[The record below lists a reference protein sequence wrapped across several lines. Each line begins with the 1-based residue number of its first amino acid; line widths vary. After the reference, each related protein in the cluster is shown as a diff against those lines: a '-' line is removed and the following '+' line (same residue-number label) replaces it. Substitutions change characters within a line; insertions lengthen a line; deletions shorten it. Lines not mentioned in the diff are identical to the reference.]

1 MDRPGVAVRYMWQ
14 LNSSRCWPESILFT
28 CLIKAAVPRLRML
41 SAGKCRPCLFQRL
54 QGLNT
59 SEAGNCAHSVY
70 LVPIGFGHCRMCLP
84 SARSYLRGCLET
96 FGEGGWPGRGVIP

>member
-14 LNSSRCWPESILFT
+14 LNASRCRPESILFT

-41 SAGKCRPCLFQRL
+41 SAGKCRPCLFLRL

-70 LVPIGFGHCRMCLP
+70 LVLFRTLP
-84 SARSYLRGCLET
+84 DVPSISEVVPEYEATTWY
-96 FGEGGWPGRGVIP
+96 GVVAPRDTSTAIV